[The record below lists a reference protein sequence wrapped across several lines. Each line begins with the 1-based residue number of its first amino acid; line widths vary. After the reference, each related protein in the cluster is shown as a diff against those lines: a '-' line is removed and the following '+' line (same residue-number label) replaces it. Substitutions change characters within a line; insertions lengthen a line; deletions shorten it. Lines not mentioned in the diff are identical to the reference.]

1 MSDEIKDALK
11 YISQELL
18 RNPDTDINKLIESAS
33 LKFDLN
39 PLQADFLINKFIK
52 ERSDENY

>member
-1 MSDEIKDALK
+1 MSDEIKDAVK

-18 RNPDTDINKLIESAS
+18 HNPDADLNKLVESAC

-39 PLQADFLINKFIK
+39 PLQADFLVNKFIH
-52 ERSDENY
+52 ERSE